1 MGGRICLSD
10 DSHGVAQVGLN
21 YGRMKMYLEEMGVEE
36 IWYLVGEGQRQDG
49 EESVGSRGRVV
60 ARRMKGSY
68 MSQIGLAPTA
78 AMKAMSNQVVIL

>member
-36 IWYLVGEGQRQDG
+36 IWYLVGQEQMEDG
-49 EESVGSRGRVV
+49 DEQVGYRGRVV
-60 ARRMKGSY
+60 ARRMKDWGSHPFWTRLEDR
-68 MSQIGLAPTA
+68 I
-78 AMKAMSNQVVIL
+78 